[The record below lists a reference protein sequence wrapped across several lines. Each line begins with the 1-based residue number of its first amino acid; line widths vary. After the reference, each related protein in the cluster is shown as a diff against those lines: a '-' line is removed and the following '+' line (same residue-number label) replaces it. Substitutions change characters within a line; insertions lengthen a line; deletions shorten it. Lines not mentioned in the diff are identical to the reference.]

1 MTPKISGP
9 HSELTAATAHLRVY
23 EPLSAFEDWA
33 QSIILKS
40 PKRSWQQSDEHE
52 SHLLWARTLRSVSDP
67 FPHDE
72 PEFFRTVTTVGHD
85 GAEHT
90 RYCPAQLQARSLLA
104 AEQAE
109 AAMRAEVFD
118 LLVPPTARSANATR
132 LDTNRLAVD
141 LTHLNTRTAT
151 WGVPLSWFILFRE
164 DDEYEVHE
172 VGERLRS
179 VRLLTTFGQAVERLS
194 WAMQVLV
201 THAPQTPLFEE
212 LGQLG
217 TWLEGFDTESVIELD
232 YGTLAELVWPDDS
245 INDLYHGIQA
255 LEDGDMTGA
264 AAAYRRLANRWL
276 GPRHLARAN

>member
-1 MTPKISGP
+1 MIPKISGP
-9 HSELTAATAHLRVY
+9 HEELTAATANLRVY

-33 QSIILKS
+33 QSIILSS
-40 PKRSWQQSDEHE
+40 PKRSWQQANELE
-52 SHLLWARTLRSVSDP
+52 ANLLWARTLRKISDP

-72 PEFFRTVTTVGHD
+72 PEFFRSVTILGHD

-90 RYCPAQLQARSLLA
+90 RYCPAQLQARSVLA
-104 AEQAE
+104 SEQAE
-109 AAMRAEVFD
+109 NAMRSEVFD
-118 LLVPPTARSANATR
+118 LLVPPAARSANAAR
-132 LDTNRLAVD
+132 LDANKLAVD

-151 WGVPLSWFILFRE
+151 WGIPLSWFVLFHE
-164 DDEYEVHE
+164 DDEYEVHQE
-172 VGERLRS
+172 ADKLRS
-179 VRLLTTFGQAVERLS
+179 VRLLTTFGQAVERMA

-217 TWLEGFDTESVIELD
+217 SWLEGFDPESVIELD

-245 INDLYHGIQA
+245 ANDLRHGLQA
-255 LEDGDMTGA
+255 LEDEDLTSA